1 MIPEIIMVKRNAQSD
16 LNHDNW
22 DQDDEKEEAG
32 DRLFESPNF
41 FSKYRHFI
49 VLEASSIS
57 EEDQLTWEG
66 LVESKVRHLVAN
78 LEREAI
84 SLAHVWPKNYR
95 SLVSIFISV
104 FCQSVC
110 FSLPKIYSLILTN
123 IDFQVEGCDKICC
136 YWFIGLKVD
145 MKEGAGGSL
154 DLTSP
159 IKAFTDIVMRSAIQ
173 INVWKT
179 GDDLIIPADA

>member
-1 MIPEIIMVKRNAQSD
+1 MAQKLQKSC
-16 LNHDNW
+16 
-22 DQDDEKEEAG
+22 KYYISVSV
-32 DRLFESPNF
+32 LF
-41 FSKYRHFI
+41 
-49 VLEASSIS
+49 
-57 EEDQLTWEG
+57 
-66 LVESKVRHLVAN
+66 
-78 LEREAI
+78 I
-84 SLAHVWPKNYR
+84 SLGIDCP
-95 SLVSIFISV
+95 SLT
-104 FCQSVC
+104 
-110 FSLPKIYSLILTN
+110 LTN